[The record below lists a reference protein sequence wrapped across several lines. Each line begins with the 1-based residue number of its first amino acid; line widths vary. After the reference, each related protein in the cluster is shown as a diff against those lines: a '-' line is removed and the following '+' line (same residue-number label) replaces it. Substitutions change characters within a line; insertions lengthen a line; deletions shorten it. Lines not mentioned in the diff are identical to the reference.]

1 MAAPNGEHP
10 THSRV
15 KDDDIV
21 PAYLVK
27 GSSLLERRFRRSVLS
42 EGLPTLTRLSAQRLY
57 VTRIKSE
64 DPRINTVS
72 LSVLVLPGMNADY
85 DGRALPSLNSL
96 NCWKLLRAWFTKAES
111 ETINV
116 MV

>member
-85 DGRALPSLNSL
+85 DGRVLPSLNSL
-96 NCWKLLRAWFTKAES
+96 NCWKLLRA
-111 ETINV
+111 
-116 MV
+116 